1 MSDQDRDLR
10 KISLARARE
19 MLQKQ
24 YNYTEEYLKGISRW
38 EVISLVRCDNDGDS
52 SLGRAF
58 DDCMIAATPQR
69 VKPAKRTRR

>member
-24 YNYTEEYLKGISRW
+24 YNYTEEYLKGLI
-38 EVISLVRCDNDGDS
+38 
-52 SLGRAF
+52 
-58 DDCMIAATPQR
+58 
-69 VKPAKRTRR
+69 